1 MRLAEKEKKKFFVPS
16 SVHTRFGEENSE
28 NHSKKIQKFKNPLS
42 SIVFSQNEKRQAEK
56 EKKKKSSRIP
66 FILDQGKKISKKI
79 AEKLKKLKDLFP
91 ALFLA
96 KTR

>member
-56 EKKKKSSRIP
+56 EKKKFLVPNSVFTRPGQENSEKIN
-66 FILDQGKKISKKI
+66 KKF
-79 AEKLKKLKDLFP
+79 KKLKNLIP
-91 ALFLA
+91 ELFLA
-96 KTR
+96 KT